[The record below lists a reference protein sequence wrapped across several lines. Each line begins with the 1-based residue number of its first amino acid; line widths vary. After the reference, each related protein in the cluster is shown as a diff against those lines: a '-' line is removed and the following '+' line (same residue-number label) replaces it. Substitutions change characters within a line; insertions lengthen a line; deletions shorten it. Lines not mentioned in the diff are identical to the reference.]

1 MEENDQNTK
10 KLFVPKANTGARGF
24 GPFFF
29 FCSMLHVLK
38 VSQNWLFPPN
48 DQNKSIY
55 NTNSQTIKNIY
66 VSSKWLRLQVWH
78 VPSRKLLVKFGVEYL
93 AHGNHQII
101 CIPSILRR
109 INSLSERIQVASNI
123 KPWSTYKTSLIPKD
137 SRVPFSILV
146 LVLSF
151 CEGLRLIKSC
161 LSGEAVLRWE
171 ERYKCI
177 VCSHCF
183 RQFCKMS

>member
-1 MEENDQNTK
+1 MIRIPRNYLFQ
-10 KLFVPKANTGARGF
+10 KLILEQGGLGLF
-24 GPFFF
+24 FFF
-29 FCSMLHVLK
+29 FCSMLHGLK
-38 VSQNWLFPPN
+38 VSQNWLFSPN
-48 DQNKSIY
+48 DQNTSIY
-55 NTNSQTIKNIY
+55 NTNSQTIKTIY

-137 SRVPFSILV
+137 SQVPFSILV

-151 CEGLRLIKSC
+151 CEGRRLIKSC

-177 VCSHCF
+177 ACSHCF